1 MNAFETNSATQQE
14 PTRYMAR
21 TRAYYRALGYTKDYV
36 WSTYDDVPFVPFAKL
51 LKETTVALLTTAS
64 PPGMSNRD
72 EAGRK
77 HVWFGEVAAPPAQYV
92 TEVAWDRECT
102 HTDDPETFLPI
113 KAAGALADEGAF
125 VALTDSFVG
134 IPTKYRQRE
143 TIEVDA
149 PIILER
155 LQRDRAD
162 AAILT
167 AL

>member
-1 MNAFETNSATQQE
+1 MDAGQSDSSERE
-14 PTRYMAR
+14 GITRYMAR
-21 TRAYYRALGYTKDYV
+21 TRAYYRALGYNKDYV
-36 WSTYDDVPFVPFAKL
+36 WSTFDDVPFAQLSQPLRDTK
-51 LKETTVALLTTAS
+51 VALLTTAS

-72 EAGRK
+72 ASGRK
-77 HVWFGEVAAPPAQYV
+77 HVWFGEAARPPIEYV

-113 KAAGALADEGAF
+113 EAAGALANEGVFAG
-125 VALTDSFVG
+125 VTTSFVG
-134 IPTKYRQRE
+134 MPTKYSQRE

-155 LQRDRAD
+155 LQQEGAQ